1 MSFEIN
7 IFINK
12 IQRMPITKVQEMLKQ
27 YQKDIKA
34 LPYTDSNA
42 ILTFVEKRFNRL
54 QQIPRQEMMLQM
66 FLFTDL
72 SRRSREEVNRIPTL
86 KANSEKELKSLK
98 LITLIES
105 LQYIESDQVKS
116 VLRKYHDILQPK
128 IIETLIIN
136 LPENEQINFI
146 KICKKEL
153 MESQANSFHNFMA
166 SISPQAQKYVLE
178 NFGEKFEKYSQKDM
192 SDVPISLYQENIP
205 IFTSRYQNSKNLT
218 EILIAC
224 DEENLKSTL
233 HKYKEQLYELNAN
246 NLMQILC
253 LKTTNSEML
262 LSIWADMQDKLSEAS
277 IPFFKTFIR
286 RLEDKERFESIYQL
300 KDKFAEM
307 DLNEIVELFE
317 HDTDE
322 IKADVLIE
330 YRDRFT
336 GEKSETLKSF
346 MTESVKKKM
355 IDIYAQKQLKEF
367 QEKKNQGVN
376 LLKEFRTIVSELK
389 DDKRHRLFD
398 DDYIKAIILG
408 RVLLEDN
415 TIDDRDESYV
425 DLRQKYMNHLFK
437 NLRRDNTVGN
447 RVNNGLFYRIVKGK
461 VEFSQIENLETIKAL
476 IYLTRNPKIKDV
488 KKIENIVR
496 ELTEKQVQTYNLKLY
511 KSLCEK
517 IKETYKETSPLE
529 ENIQKLGYK
538 MFLAFGY
545 DKSLR
550 ILEHEIDFTTL
561 EYLFNGLNLRHI
573 ELHEDGTPKINKK
586 LQNFLFG
593 SNRNDPNC
601 NINRLLYE
609 KDSEFGKYFSSIYN
623 DWEEIYEKL
632 NGNVKVNRILNLYKK
647 ANTFLKPDEYKLEGP
662 IHEIGLGKPQIV
674 QKAKEWYQIMRERQY
689 SSIPKVQGNLD
700 DEYTYEM
707 LDLDDPLALAVG
719 YITKCC
725 FLIDG
730 LSKESLYHSISNK
743 NGRTFIVRKNGE
755 LIAQSWVW
763 RNGNVLCFDNVE
775 ARGNYSYDKLLETYQ
790 KASQELLEISNQTE
804 NETESL
810 KVITYGTSES
820 RMAKPS
826 KRFTEKP
833 LPKVLEPVG
842 YSDAKYE
849 QYILAEREH
858 EELYYGEVTARY
870 QDPRPEIVEYRDIKS
885 LTDKKIRKINQ
896 ELDGIEYTATG
907 KTQKNNIRKCTYV
920 AYNKDWYIAITDNG
934 KVEIQILKKDPRA
947 IEECK
952 NKTNRILK
960 EIREDKIVVPTDIEG
975 VGGDD
980 R

>member
-27 YQKDIKA
+27 YEKEIKA
-34 LPYTDSNA
+34 LPYVDGNA
-42 ILTFVEKRFNRL
+42 ILTFIEKRFNIL
-54 QQIPRQEMMLQM
+54 QQIPRQEMILQM

-72 SRRSREEVNRIPTL
+72 SIRSREEVNRIPTL
-86 KANSEKELKSLK
+86 KANSEKELKSLD

-136 LPENEQINFI
+136 LPENEQIEFI

-153 MESQANSFHNFMA
+153 MESQANTFHNFMA
-166 SISPQAQKYVLE
+166 SISPEAQKYVLE
-178 NFGEKFEKYSQKDM
+178 NFGEKFERYSQNDM
-192 SDVPISLYQENIP
+192 SDVPTSLYQENIP
-205 IFTSRYQNSKNLT
+205 IFTSKYQNSKNLT
-218 EILIAC
+218 EILMAC
-224 DEENLKSTL
+224 DEKNLESTL
-233 HKYKEQLYELNAN
+233 HKYKEQLHKLNAN

-253 LKTTNSEML
+253 LKITNSEML
-262 LSIWADMQDKLSEAS
+262 FSIWADMQDKLSEVS

-336 GEKSETLKSF
+336 GEKSETLKKF

-355 IDIYAQKQLKEF
+355 IDRYAQKQLKEF
-367 QEKKNQGVN
+367 QEKKNQGVD
-376 LLKEFRTIVSELK
+376 LLKEFRIIVTELK

-415 TIDDRDESYV
+415 TIDDGDKSYV

-437 NLRRDNTVGN
+437 NLRRDNTVGSSI
-447 RVNNGLFYRIVKGK
+447 NNGIFYRIVKGK
-461 VEFSQIENLETIKAL
+461 VEFSQIENLETIKAF

-488 KKIENIVR
+488 KKIENIVGD
-496 ELTEKQVQTYNLKLY
+496 LTEKQVQTYNLKLY
-511 KSLCEK
+511 KSLCKKIGEK
-517 IKETYKETSPLE
+517 YEESSPLE

-550 ILEHEIDFTTL
+550 ILEHKIDFTTL
-561 EYLFNGLNLRHI
+561 EYLFNGLNLRRI
-573 ELHEDGTPKINKK
+573 ELQEDGTPKVNEKR
-586 LQNFLFG
+586 QNFLFG

-601 NINRLLYE
+601 NINRALHE

-623 DWEEIYEKL
+623 DWEEIYKKL
-632 NGNVKVNRILNLYKK
+632 NGNINVNRILNLYKN
-647 ANTFLKPDEYKLEGP
+647 ANTFLKPDEYKLEEP
-662 IHEIGLGKPQIV
+662 LQEIGTGKPQVI

-689 SSIPKVQGNLD
+689 SSIPKIQGNLD

-719 YITKCC
+719 YITRCC

-790 KASQELLEISNQTE
+790 KASQELLEISDQTE

-820 RMAKPS
+820 RMTKPP
-826 KRFTEKP
+826 KRFTEGL
-833 LPKVLEPVG
+833 LPKVLEQVG
-842 YSDAKYE
+842 YSDAKHE
-849 QYILAEREH
+849 QYILSQREH
-858 EELYYGEVTARY
+858 EELYYGEVAARY
-870 QDPRPEIVEYRDIKS
+870 QDPRPEIMEYRDMKS
-885 LTDKKIRKINQ
+885 LTDKEIGKINQ

-907 KTQKNNIRKCTYV
+907 KTRKNNIRKCTYI
-920 AYNKDWYIAITDNG
+920 AYNKDWYIAITNGG

-952 NKTNRILK
+952 NKTKIILK
-960 EIREDKIVVPTDIEG
+960 EIREDKIVVPTDFEG

>member
-12 IQRMPITKVQEMLKQ
+12 IQRMPISKVQEMMRK
-27 YQKDIKA
+27 YEKEIKA
-34 LPYTDSNA
+34 LPYIDANA
-42 ILTFVEKRFNRL
+42 ILTFVEKRFKML
-54 QQIPRQEMMLQM
+54 QQIPRQEIVLQM

-86 KANSEKELKSLK
+86 KANSEKELKSLD

-105 LQYIESDQVKS
+105 LQYIESDKVKS
-116 VLRKYHDILQPK
+116 ILRKYHDILQPK

-136 LPENEQINFI
+136 LPENEQIDFI
-146 KICKKEL
+146 KICKREL
-153 MESQANSFHNFMA
+153 MKSQTNTFHNFMA
-166 SISPQAQKYVLE
+166 SISQQAQKYVLE

-192 SDVPISLYQENIP
+192 SDIPISLYQENIP

-233 HKYKEQLYELNAN
+233 HKYKEQIHELNAN

-262 LSIWADMQDKLSEAS
+262 LSIWADMQDKLSEVS

-286 RLEDKERFESIYQL
+286 RLEDKERFASIYQL
-300 KDKFAEM
+300 KDKFAEI

-336 GEKSETLKSF
+336 GEKSETLKNF

-355 IDIYAQKQLKEF
+355 LDIYAQKQLKEF
-367 QEKKNQGVN
+367 QEKKNQGED
-376 LLKEFRTIVSELK
+376 LSKEFRTIVSELK
-389 DDKRHRLFD
+389 DDKRHKLFD
-398 DDYIKAIILG
+398 DDYIQAIILG
-408 RVLLEDN
+408 KVLLEDH
-415 TIDDRDESYV
+415 TIDDRNESYV

-437 NLRRDNTVGN
+437 SLRRDNTVGK

-461 VEFSQIENLETIKAL
+461 VEFSQIENLETVKAL
-476 IYLTRNPKIKDV
+476 VYLTRNPKIKDV

-496 ELTEKQVQTYNLKLY
+496 DLTEKQVQTYNLKLY

-517 IKETYKETSPLE
+517 IREKYEESSPLE
-529 ENIQKLGYK
+529 ENIQKLGFK

-550 ILEHEIDFTTL
+550 ILEHEINFTTL

-593 SNRNDPNC
+593 SNQNDPNC
-601 NINRLLYE
+601 NINRLLHE
-609 KDSEFGKYFSSIYN
+609 TDSEFGKYFSSIYN
-623 DWEEIYEKL
+623 DWKEIYEKL
-632 NGNVKVNRILNLYKK
+632 NGNVKVNRILNLYKRE
-647 ANTFLKPDEYKLEGP
+647 NTFLKPDEYKLEGP

-674 QKAKEWYQIMRERQY
+674 QKAREWYQIMRERQY
-689 SSIPKVQGNLD
+689 SSIPKIQGNLD

-730 LSKESLYHSISNK
+730 LSKESLYYSISNK

-755 LIAQSWVW
+755 LIAQSWAW

-790 KASQELLEISNQTE
+790 KASEELLEISDQTE

-820 RMAKPS
+820 RMTKPS

-849 QYILAEREH
+849 QYILAGEEDK
-858 EELYYGEVTARY
+858 ELYYGEVTARY

-885 LTDKKIRKINQ
+885 LEDKKIRKINQ

-907 KTQKNNIRKCTYV
+907 KTRKNNIRKCTYV

-952 NKTNRILK
+952 SKAKIILK
-960 EIREDKIVVPTDIEG
+960 EIRKDKIVVPTDIEG
-975 VGGDD
+975 IGGDD